1 MTNKLKFFDAVCFNG
16 ETELLK
22 FRLTELSEYV
32 DHFIIAEYED
42 NTSKYLDSIE
52 LFSEWQDKITHIYIT
67 NDNLNNK
74 IKSTF
79 LGLQPNFEDILILS
93 NTNEI
98 PNLTNVGEFTEKL
111 KFNPFVIEH
120 TNFIWNK
127 NYIDKFT
134 SRGSIIFSFSLILQI
149 KDVIN
154 QYIKL
159 KSRINLQE
167 SYLLKNGW
175 KFSNFN
181 YESKYDYHI
190 KNLLPPTEINPIS
203 TYKLIKHNGNIP
215 LPKNLHLLPYFKIGR
230 DEVKKHLFLVNSDL
244 EFVNQDYYDTITII
258 NFDSNIQETLCEKV
272 SNKITKNVLYLPSK
286 VLYGDPETFQD
297 EYMMNETKRMFSVVF
312 PQEQD
317 VIEVIFKNEKP
328 LVLGGVSN

>member
-1 MTNKLKFFDAVCFNG
+1 MANNIKIFDSILFSG
-16 ETELLK
+16 EVELLK
-22 FRLTELSEYV
+22 FRLSELSEHV
-32 DHFIIAEYED
+32 ERFIVAEYG
-42 NTSKYLDSIE
+42 NQTYLNNID
-52 LFSEWQDKITHIYIT
+52 LFSEWKNKITYININ
-67 NDNLNNK
+67 NDNCLEK
-74 IKSTF
+74 IKTTF
-79 LGLQPNFEDILILS
+79 IGLQPSFEDILILS

-98 PNLTNVGEFTEKL
+98 PNLENMEEFTEKL
-111 KFNPFVIEH
+111 KFNPFIIEH

-127 NYIDKFT
+127 DYIDKFG
-134 SRGSIIFSFSLILQI
+134 SRGSIVFSFSLILQI
-149 KDVIN
+149 KDVFN

-159 KSRINLQE
+159 KSRTNLQD

-175 KFSNFN
+175 RFSNFEYDSN
-181 YESKYDYHI
+181 YDYHI
-190 KNLLPPTEINPIS
+190 KNLLSPSEINPIS
-203 TYKLIKHNGNIP
+203 THKLIKHNGNIP

-244 EFVNQDYYDTITII
+244 EIINQDYYDTITII
-258 NFDSNIQETLCEKV
+258 NFDSNIQEKLCEKV
-272 SNKITKNVLYLPSK
+272 SDKITKSVLYLPSK